1 MSLSER
7 QVRRLMESD
16 AYTNRNNKNYEKVN
30 REVRQGF
37 ENLYPDDERNEEPS
51 NYYVWRTQG
60 DDRVRSKHAE
70 REGEVFCWDEPPEGS
85 RRKQP
90 LLRLFASQEAKFC
103 YLSK

>member
-1 MSLSER
+1 MSLSAR

-70 REGEVFCWDEPPEGS
+70 REGS
-85 RRKQP
+85 RSKQP
-90 LLRLFASQEAKFC
+90 MLRLFTSQEAKFC